1 MYGFVSYCTAAK
13 ERAIMLREEIVMN
26 SWSFTREQLC
36 TMIKTLLNR
45 YHAEAAI
52 LFGSYARQ
60 EADDVSD
67 IDVMIIGGSDF
78 EPTDVFSLADDLHRM
93 TRKDVDVFEL
103 CEIDQQSDFYK
114 TIMREGV
121 RIAA

>member
-1 MYGFVSYCTAAK
+1 
-13 ERAIMLREEIVMN
+13 MN
-26 SWSFTREQLC
+26 NQVFTREQLC
-36 TMIKTLLNR
+36 TVIQALLIR

-93 TRKDVDVFEL
+93 TRKDVDVYEL
-103 CEIDQQSDFYK
+103 CEIDQHSDFYK
-114 TIMREGV
+114 TILREGV